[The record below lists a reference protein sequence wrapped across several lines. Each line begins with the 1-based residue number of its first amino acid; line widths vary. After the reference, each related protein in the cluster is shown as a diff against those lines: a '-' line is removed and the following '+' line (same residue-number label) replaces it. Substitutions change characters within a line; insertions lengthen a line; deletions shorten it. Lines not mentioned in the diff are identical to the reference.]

1 MGVEMGVALRE
12 LTLSELYEEVL
23 GGIFKNDVVY
33 QYVLGYDDVMYQRAL
48 TDDRVDSEVEE
59 ELNYMTDLDYARMVE
74 HLNLP
79 VRIVG

>member
-12 LTLSELYEEVL
+12 LTLSELYEEVMD
-23 GGIFKNDVVY
+23 GDFKNDVVY
-33 QYVLGYDDVMYQRAL
+33 QYVLGYDDMMYQRAL
-48 TDDRVDSEVEE
+48 ADKRVDSEVKE
-59 ELNYMTDLDYARMVE
+59 ELNYMSDLDYARMVE